1 MAKKVTQRDIE
12 AMNEAYL
19 TIRTYSGVA
28 KALGWSAGTVKRY
41 IDPNY
46 TRVSIVKKDIV
57 LPPVSDLYIPKN
69 LCEWLTFSP
78 LEIDEIKEF
87 KKREVAI

>member
-46 TRVSIVKKDIV
+46 HRATVIHKNIE
-57 LPPVSDLYIPKN
+57 LQPVRDLYIPKN
-69 LCEWLTFSP
+69 LTDWLTLSP
-78 LEIDEIKEF
+78 PEIDEIKEF
-87 KKREVAI
+87 KKLEVSL